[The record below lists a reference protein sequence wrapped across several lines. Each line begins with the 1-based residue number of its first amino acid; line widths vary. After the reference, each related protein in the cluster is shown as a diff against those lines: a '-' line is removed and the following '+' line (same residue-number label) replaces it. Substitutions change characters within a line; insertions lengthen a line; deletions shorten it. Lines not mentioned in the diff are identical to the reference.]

1 MSSEVRPAETWT
13 REDAIARLRPVL
25 RELCGAE
32 QSLCRLAA
40 EQGSFCG
47 GFRRW
52 PAREFHRR
60 FRPHIGTS
68 THLTR
73 TQMEAFADIWQ
84 LSEQLR
90 LGVTLACDAAS
101 RSPGACRGWEELSD
115 ADLEISCRE
124 FLGKAVT
131 VGGQGDTAGGQKSL
145 NGSNASGTCVAR
157 NFPCAQPAA
166 EGRVSV
172 S

>member
-1 MSSEVRPAETWT
+1 MSPEVRPAETWT
-13 REDAIARLRPVL
+13 REEAIARLRPVL

-40 EQGSFCG
+40 EMGTFCG
-47 GFRRW
+47 VFRRW
-52 PAREFHRR
+52 PEREFDRR

-73 TQMEAFADIWQ
+73 PQMEAFADIWQ

-101 RSPGACRGWEELSD
+101 LSPGACRGWEELSD

-124 FLGKAVT
+124 LLGKAVT
-131 VGGQGDTAGGQKSL
+131 VGGQGDTVGGQRDQIDQTRPGARCGAEISLHTPAAGG
-145 NGSNASGTCVAR
+145 
-157 NFPCAQPAA
+157 
-166 EGRVSV
+166 RV
-172 S
+172 

>member
-1 MSSEVRPAETWT
+1 LSPEVRPAETWT
-13 REDAIARLRPVL
+13 REEAIARLRPVL
-25 RELCGAE
+25 RELCGTE

-40 EQGSFCG
+40 EMGTFCG

-52 PAREFHRR
+52 PEREFDRR

-73 TQMEAFADIWQ
+73 PQMEAFADIWQ

-101 RSPGACRGWEELSD
+101 PPGACRGWEELSD

-124 FLGKAVT
+124 LLGKAVT
-131 VGGQGDTAGGQKSL
+131 VGGRGDTVRGQRDQIDQKRPLTRCGAEISLHTPAAGG
-145 NGSNASGTCVAR
+145 
-157 NFPCAQPAA
+157 
-166 EGRVSV
+166 RV
-172 S
+172 

>member
-1 MSSEVRPAETWT
+1 MSTEVRPAETWT
-13 REDAIARLRPVL
+13 REEAIARLRPVL

-40 EQGSFCG
+40 ERGTFCG

-73 TQMEAFADIWQ
+73 PQMEAFADIWQ

-115 ADLEISCRE
+115 ADLEISCGNSSE
-124 FLGKAVT
+124 GPSPLEVK
-131 VGGQGDTAGGQKSL
+131 GDTLEVNEAKSIKR
-145 NGSNASGTCVAR
+145 AR
-157 NFPCAQPAA
+157 NPCCA
-166 EGRVSV
+166 ELSLHVTRCRR
-172 S
+172 